1 MGPFSELK
9 KMIFFYLDPTLG
21 NLGPRGLKGPV
32 GALDL
37 GPRATMTP
45 VGALD
50 FGPEAFWA
58 PARALDLDPRG
69 LKGLS

>member
-1 MGPFSELK
+1 M
-9 KMIFFYLDPTLG
+9 DPTLG

-37 GPRATMTP
+37 GPRGHKKTP

-58 PARALDLDPRG
+58 PAGALDLGPRG
-69 LKGLS
+69 LKGPS